1 MKLMIIPAGAFLV
14 NTLLV
19 WDEAS
24 KEAMVVDP
32 GDKVAVEEIED
43 LVSKENLKVKFI
55 VNTHEHP
62 DHTAANSWA
71 KLSFPKAQLLMHE
84 EAAKNLNFWTESE
97 VGELAGAEYSPQP
110 DNFLKEGDEISLG
123 DLKFTVFHTPG
134 HSPGSI
140 VLYSPQ
146 ENVAIVGDLI
156 FKGSIGRYDLPMS
169 DFNLLKNSIIKL
181 LGSLKPNTV
190 LISGHGP
197 KTTVREELENNPFI
211 RELVR

>member
-14 NTLLV
+14 NTLLI
-19 WDEAS
+19 WDESS
-24 KEAMVVDP
+24 KEAMIVDP
-32 GDKVAVEEIED
+32 GDKAAVEEIED
-43 LVSKENLKVKFI
+43 RVSRENLKVKFI

-71 KLSFPKAQLLMHE
+71 KLSFPDAKLLMHE

-97 VGELAGAEYSPQP
+97 IGELAGAEYSPQP
-110 DNFLKEGDEISLG
+110 DGTLREGDELTLG
-123 DLKFTVFHTPG
+123 NLTFKVLHTPG
-134 HSPGSI
+134 HSPGSV
-140 VLYSPQ
+140 VLYSPY

-169 DFNLLKNSIIKL
+169 DYNLLKSSIIKL
-181 LGSLKPNTV
+181 LQSVKSDTV

-197 KTTVREELENNPFI
+197 KTTVNEELENNPFI
-211 RELVR
+211 RELVK